1 MRSVQGEGWS
11 PEVMTHHITDQ
22 RVIEVAPFGEIV
34 LPQFPPVHLGPL
46 VLDLSPTKHVVFL
59 LLAAVFTFLSMAYVA
74 RVTVKRA
81 RSGAAPSGFAN
92 LIEAFVV
99 YLRDEVALRN
109 IGHGGERFVP
119 YVLTLFSFIL
129 YANLLG
135 LVPWGATAT
144 SNIAVTG
151 ALAALSLV
159 LVEVSGFLS
168 LGPRGYLRTIVFVP
182 EGLPWYGQIVMAA
195 VMTPVEILG
204 KLAKPFALAI
214 RLFANMTAGHFVILS
229 LVGLI
234 LTYGALV
241 QAPGAQW
248 KLVGG
253 LAIVGSL
260 GLALFVMVLEIFV
273 ALLQAYIFAM
283 LTSVFVGLI
292 RHGH

>member
-59 LLAAVFTFLSMAYVA
+59 LLGAVFAFLSMAYVA

-119 YVLTLFSFIL
+119 YVLTLFFFIL

-159 LVEVSGFLS
+159 LVEVSGFVS

-292 RHGH
+292 RYAH